1 MLENISR
8 TGRTRLQPRIIRAG
22 LFGKKIVLVHQTE
35 IEGRGTHYMAGY
47 IDHYDVSKW
56 IDTPPAWLLEQGGE
70 A

>member
-35 IEGRGTHYMAGY
+35 IEGRGDALHGGIYRPLRRIEVDRHTSGLAAG
-47 IDHYDVSKW
+47 
-56 IDTPPAWLLEQGGE
+56 ARR
-70 A
+70 